1 MKSHSP
7 RLDPSIHQAKYRFRA
22 KLLVLQSS
30 LFYDINNSVISDAF
44 LTVARAIDTIVDVS
58 RAKTF
63 NLKVE
68 AREVI
73 VLWKSSQNARIHFG
87 VLRDE
92 KPCRGVS

>member
-1 MKSHSP
+1 
-7 RLDPSIHQAKYRFRA
+7 
-22 KLLVLQSS
+22 VLQPS

-68 AREVI
+68 AREAVHR
-73 VLWKSSQNARIHFG
+73 KSSQNDRIYFG

-92 KPCRGVS
+92 KPYQGVS